1 MEDDVKFPTGVS
13 RRQFV
18 SAVMSSAALACLPKT
33 AGAYAGSAAWEHAL
47 LQGGRPHGPDAH
59 VALLAAPFPME
70 QVRLLDGPFLD
81 ATKANLQYLHSLP
94 VDRLVHNFRVNA
106 GLASAAEP
114 LGGWEAPDCELRG
127 HFTGHFLSACALGY
141 ASTGDEE
148 LKKKGEAVVAELA
161 KCQEAKGNGYL
172 SAFPE
177 DFFDRLSDG
186 KDVWAPFYTL
196 HKIMAGNLDMYTY
209 CPSPQARAGGEG
221 VGGGVGDWANGDHDQ
236 N

>member
-33 AGAYAGSAAWEHAL
+33 VGAFTSDAL
-47 LQGGRPHGPDAH
+47 ENAPPQGGRHQGPDAR
-59 VALLAAPFPME
+59 VTLLAAPFPMA

-81 ATKANLQYLHSLP
+81 ATKANVQYLHSLP
-94 VDRLVHNFRVNA
+94 VNRLLHNFRVNA
-106 GLASAAEP
+106 GLASTAEP

-127 HFTGHFLSACALGY
+127 HFTGHFLSACALAY

-148 LKKKGEAVVAELA
+148 LKTKGEAVVAELA
-161 KCQEAKGNGYL
+161 KCQEAKGTGYL

-177 DFFDRLSDG
+177 SFCEKER
-186 KDVWAPFYTL
+186 A
-196 HKIMAGNLDMYTY
+196 AQRE
-209 CPSPQARAGGEG
+209 SPC
-221 VGGGVGDWANGDHDQ
+221 
-236 N
+236 

>member
-1 MEDDVKFPTGVS
+1 MKFPTGVS

-33 AGAYAGSAAWEHAL
+33 AGAFTSDALENAL
-47 LQGGRPHGPDAH
+47 LQSGRHRSPESR
-59 VALLAAPFPME
+59 VALLAAPFPMA

-106 GLASAAEP
+106 GLASTAEP

-141 ASTGDEE
+141 ASTGDERIE
-148 LKKKGEAVVAELA
+148 NERRGGSGGAGEMPGSE
-161 KCQEAKGNGYL
+161 GYRI
-172 SAFPE
+172 PE
-177 DFFDRLSDG
+177 R
-186 KDVWAPFYTL
+186 VP
-196 HKIMAGNLDMYTY
+196 
-209 CPSPQARAGGEG
+209 
-221 VGGGVGDWANGDHDQ
+221 
-236 N
+236 

>member
-1 MEDDVKFPTGVS
+1 MEDDVRFPTGVS

-33 AGAYAGSAAWEHAL
+33 AGAFTSDALENAL
-47 LQGGRPHGPDAH
+47 LQGGQRQALDSR
-59 VALLAAPFPME
+59 VAALAAPFPMA

-81 ATKANLQYLHSLP
+81 ATKANLQYLHSLT

-106 GLASAAEP
+106 GLASTAEP

-127 HFTGHFLSACALGY
+127 HFTGHFLSACALAY

-148 LKKKGEAVVAELA
+148 LKTKGEAVVAELA
-161 KCQEAKGNGYL
+161 KCQEAKGTGYL

-177 DFFDRLSDG
+177 SFCEKER
-186 KDVWAPFYTL
+186 A
-196 HKIMAGNLDMYTY
+196 AQRE
-209 CPSPQARAGGEG
+209 SPC
-221 VGGGVGDWANGDHDQ
+221 
-236 N
+236 

>member
-1 MEDDVKFPTGVS
+1 MKFPTGVS

-33 AGAYAGSAAWEHAL
+33 AGAFSSSASLEDVL
-47 LQGGRPHGPDAH
+47 LQGGRTHGPEGR
-59 VALLAAPFPME
+59 VTLLAAPFPMA

-81 ATKANLQYLHSLP
+81 ATKLNLEYLHALP

-106 GLASAAEP
+106 GLASTAEP

-148 LKKKGEAVVAELA
+148 LKTKGEAVVA
-161 KCQEAKGNGYL
+161 
-172 SAFPE
+172 
-177 DFFDRLSDG
+177 
-186 KDVWAPFYTL
+186 
-196 HKIMAGNLDMYTY
+196 
-209 CPSPQARAGGEG
+209 
-221 VGGGVGDWANGDHDQ
+221 
-236 N
+236 